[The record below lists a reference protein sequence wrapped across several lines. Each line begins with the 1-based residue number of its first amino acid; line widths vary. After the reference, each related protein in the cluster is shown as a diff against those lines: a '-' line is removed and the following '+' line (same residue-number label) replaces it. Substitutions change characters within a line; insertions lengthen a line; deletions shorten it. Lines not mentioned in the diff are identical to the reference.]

1 MSSKLFALGVVIF
14 IAVAFSMFLFIDSL
28 NGNLSEAT
36 GLVVSTESFP
46 TYLETHPVASDLPKN
61 SNVGINIGNN
71 VYEIKGSEVHSTDR
85 LLNKDLIVSL
95 PEGYE
100 EVIGELG
107 ICGAIKKA
115 YLENELK
122 VETFS
127 SKAKLFLKYHKLLK
141 YSDCLN

>member
-1 MSSKLFALGVVIF
+1 MSSKLFTLGVVIF

-71 VYEIKGSEVHSTDR
+71 VYEIKGSEVHLTDR
-85 LLNKDLIVSL
+85 LLNKVLIVSL

-107 ICGAIKKA
+107 ICNSIKKA

-127 SKAKLFLKYHKLLK
+127 SKAKLFLKYRKLLK